1 MKKLVGTE
9 CCVFI
14 DDVIFSI
21 TEKNML
27 WEMKQISNCTP
38 GNVYLSNLG
47 AVLRVCGIRRNFDL
61 PEKLN
66 IQSQKASKTL
76 DHSLA

>member
-47 AVLRVCGIRRNFDL
+47 AVLSVCGIRRNFDL

-66 IQSQKASKTL
+66 IQSQKATKTL